1 MVNILLGAFNS
12 LEESR
17 KGTLRSLIA
26 FSFLILFNL
35 IYIYLIGSVDACKRV
50 CARTSFGGRRSRLAA
65 SVDIFGRQYN
75 KKCVYICIAY
85 FLSLVLLTSAI
96 AVQIPE
102 TTLETK
108 PPTTQVVTYGLCLGL
123 VVYGFL
129 NINMYTM
136 FKQWSF
142 AIALRYTAFGIVSV
156 TLSSLFTYY
165 CSKHANLF

>member
-50 CARTSFGGRRSRLAA
+50 CARTSFGGR
-65 SVDIFGRQYN
+65 N

-85 FLSLVLLTSAI
+85 FLSLVLVTSAI

-156 TLSSLFTYY
+156 TLSALFTYY

>member
-26 FSFLILFNL
+26 FSFLVLFNL
-35 IYIYLIGSVDACKRV
+35 IYIYLTGN
-50 CARTSFGGRRSRLAA
+50 TTFP
-65 SVDIFGRQYN
+65 QN
-75 KKCVYICIAY
+75 KKYVYICIAY
-85 FLSLVLLTSAI
+85 FISLVLLTSAI
-96 AVQIPE
+96 GVQIPN
-102 TTLETK
+102 TAAQGATETK
-108 PPTTQVVTYGLCLGL
+108 PATTQVVTYGLCLGL

-136 FKQWSF
+136 FKQWTF

-156 TLSSLFTYY
+156 TLSALFTYY

>member
-35 IYIYLIGSVDACKRV
+35 IYIYLIGSVDA
-50 CARTSFGGRRSRLAA
+50 FGRRSRLAA
-65 SVDIFGRQYN
+65 SVDAFGRRYN

-85 FLSLVLLTSAI
+85 FLSLVLVTSAI

-156 TLSSLFTYY
+156 TLSALFTYY

>member
-35 IYIYLIGSVDACKRV
+35 IYIYLIGSVDA
-50 CARTSFGGRRSRLAA
+50 FGGRR
-65 SVDIFGRQYN
+65 YN

-85 FLSLVLLTSAI
+85 FLSLVLVTSAI

-156 TLSSLFTYY
+156 TLSALFTYY

>member
-26 FSFLILFNL
+26 FSFLVLFNL
-35 IYIYLIGSVDACKRV
+35 IYFYLIGNNLRV
-50 CARTSFGGRRSRLAA
+50 QYRREA
-65 SVDIFGRQYN
+65 SKHTASPYD
-75 KKCVYICIAY
+75 KKFIYICIAY
-85 FLSLVLLTSAI
+85 FLSLVLVTSAI
-96 AVQIPE
+96 GVQLPN
-102 TTLETK
+102 TVGTK
-108 PPTTQVVTYGLCLGL
+108 PATAQVVTYGLCLGL

-136 FKQWSF
+136 FKNWSF

-156 TLSSLFTYY
+156 TLSALFTYY
-165 CSKHANLF
+165 CSEHANLF

>member
-1 MVNILLGAFNS
+1 M
-12 LEESR
+12 
-17 KGTLRSLIA
+17 
-26 FSFLILFNL
+26 
-35 IYIYLIGSVDACKRV
+35 C
-50 CARTSFGGRRSRLAA
+50 
-65 SVDIFGRQYN
+65 IF
-75 KKCVYICIAY
+75 KCVYICIAY
-85 FLSLVLLTSAI
+85 FLSLVLVTSAI

-156 TLSSLFTYY
+156 TLSALFTYY

>member
-26 FSFLILFNL
+26 FSFLVLFNL
-35 IYIYLIGSVDACKRV
+35 IYFYLIGNNLRV
-50 CARTSFGGRRSRLAA
+50 QYTA
-65 SVDIFGRQYN
+65 SPYD
-75 KKCVYICIAY
+75 KKFIYICIAY
-85 FLSLVLLTSAI
+85 FLSLVLVTSAI
-96 AVQIPE
+96 GVQLPN
-102 TTLETK
+102 TVGTK
-108 PPTTQVVTYGLCLGL
+108 PATAQVVTYGLCLGL

-156 TLSSLFTYY
+156 TLSALFTYY
-165 CSKHANLF
+165 

>member
-26 FSFLILFNL
+26 FSFLVLFNL
-35 IYIYLIGSVDACKRV
+35 IYFYLIGNNLRV
-50 CARTSFGGRRSRLAA
+50 QYTA
-65 SVDIFGRQYN
+65 SPYD
-75 KKCVYICIAY
+75 KKFIYICIAY
-85 FLSLVLLTSAI
+85 FLSLVLVTSAI
-96 AVQIPE
+96 GVQLPN
-102 TTLETK
+102 TVGTK
-108 PPTTQVVTYGLCLGL
+108 PATAQVVTYGLCLGL

-136 FKQWSF
+136 FKNWSF

-156 TLSSLFTYY
+156 TLSALFTYY
-165 CSKHANLF
+165 WSEHANLF

>member
-50 CARTSFGGRRSRLAA
+50 CARTSFGGR
-65 SVDIFGRQYN
+65 N
-75 KKCVYICIAY
+75 KKCIYICIAY
-85 FLSLVLLTSAI
+85 FLSLVLVTSAI

-156 TLSSLFTYY
+156 TLSALFTYY

>member
-26 FSFLILFNL
+26 FSFLVLFNL
-35 IYIYLIGSVDACKRV
+35 IYFYLIGNNLRAQY
-50 CARTSFGGRRSRLAA
+50 RR
-65 SVDIFGRQYN
+65 DD
-75 KKCVYICIAY
+75 KKFTYICIAY
-85 FLSLVLLTSAI
+85 FLSLVLVTSAI
-96 AVQIPE
+96 GVQLPN
-102 TTLETK
+102 TVGTNPATA
-108 PPTTQVVTYGLCLGL
+108 QVVTYGLCLGL

-136 FKQWSF
+136 FKNWSF

-156 TLSSLFTYY
+156 TLSALFTYY
-165 CSKHANLF
+165 CSEHANLF

>member
-26 FSFLILFNL
+26 FSFLVGMTVEW
-35 IYIYLIGSVDACKRV
+35 IGVH
-50 CARTSFGGRRSRLAA
+50 T
-65 SVDIFGRQYN
+65 
-75 KKCVYICIAY
+75 KKFIYICIAY
-85 FLSLVLLTSAI
+85 FLSLVLVTSAI
-96 AVQIPE
+96 GVQLPN
-102 TTLETK
+102 TVGTK
-108 PPTTQVVTYGLCLGL
+108 PATAQVVTYGLCLGL

-136 FKQWSF
+136 FKNWSF

-156 TLSSLFTYY
+156 TLSALFTYY
-165 CSKHANLF
+165 CSEHANLF